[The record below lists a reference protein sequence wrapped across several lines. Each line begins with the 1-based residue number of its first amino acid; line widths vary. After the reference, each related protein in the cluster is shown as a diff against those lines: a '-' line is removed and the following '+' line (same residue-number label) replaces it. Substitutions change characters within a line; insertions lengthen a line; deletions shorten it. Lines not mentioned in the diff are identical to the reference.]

1 MQVRVMVS
9 LFVAVLLLPS
19 CHKADSSGS
28 VSDLTPPAEEPW
40 KEFTSAEDAF
50 IVFFPTIPEKKSQD
64 NQYDFGKVTITAYT
78 SHPKRNV
85 VWRVAVHNYPEPFAL
100 FQDGIEC
107 NAVPLKNSFY
117 AGNPMGFEIINKDN
131 E

>member
-85 VWRVAVHNYPEPFAL
+85 VWRVAVHNYPEPICTL
-100 FQDGIEC
+100 SRWYRMQCGTVEKQLLRRKPNGLRDHQ
-107 NAVPLKNSFY
+107 
-117 AGNPMGFEIINKDN
+117 
-131 E
+131 